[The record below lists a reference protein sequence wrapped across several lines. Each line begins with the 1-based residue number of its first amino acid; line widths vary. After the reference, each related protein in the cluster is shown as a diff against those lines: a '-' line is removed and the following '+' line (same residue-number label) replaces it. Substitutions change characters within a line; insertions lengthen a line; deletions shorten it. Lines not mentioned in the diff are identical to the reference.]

1 MGFAEI
7 FFTEGATIEVMHSMK
22 GHDCPDE
29 PIYHRPSAQWFCR
42 TCEWRYEIT
51 ENQCFLCGMD
61 EDQGPIHDLRH
72 AFGES
77 FITFKNPMTG
87 IEHSLHSS
95 CSIYETISE
104 ALGLNSAPDDDEGWA
119 AE

>member
-1 MGFAEI
+1 M
-7 FFTEGATIEVMHSMK
+7 
-22 GHDCPDE
+22 
-29 PIYHRPSAQWFCR
+29 Q
-42 TCEWRYEIT
+42 
-51 ENQCFLCGMD
+51 
-61 EDQGPIHDLRH
+61 DLRH

-87 IEHSLHSS
+87 IEHSIHSS

-104 ALGLNSAPDDDEGWA
+104 ALGLDSAPDDDEGWV